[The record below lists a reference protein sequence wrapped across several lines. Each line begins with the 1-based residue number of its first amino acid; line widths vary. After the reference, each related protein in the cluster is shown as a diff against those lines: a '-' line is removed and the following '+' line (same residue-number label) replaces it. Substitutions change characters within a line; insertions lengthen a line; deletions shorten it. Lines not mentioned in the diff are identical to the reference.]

1 MLRTVGTMDSIN
13 EVKRR
18 LDIVEVIASYMP
30 ELKKAGRNFK
40 AICPFHQEKTP
51 SFYVFPERQSWHC
64 FGACSTGGDAFSFVM
79 KKEGIGFGE
88 AFRILAEKAGV
99 PLTLG
104 RAEDGET
111 EADKLKRINEAAAEY
126 YHRLLFQSPGGLKA
140 RAYLAHRGIQDESMR
155 RFQLGYSPDSWDSLL
170 QQLLKKGYGQSD
182 LIAAGLVIERERGEG
197 TYDRFRNRLM
207 FPIRDMNGRVLGFGA
222 RALDDSLP
230 KYLNSPQTAIFDKS
244 GVLYGIEHA
253 RPAIRKQD
261 SAVVVE
267 GYLDVIVAHQHDFSN
282 VVASLGT
289 ALTEKQVGLIK
300 KLTKSLVLA
309 LDADTAGQMATL
321 RGIEVASQTFDHK
334 VVPLPT
340 SAGLVKYEDVLDAEI
355 KVMVLPPGK
364 DPDDTIKDD
373 PKQWERLLG
382 EAAPVVDYTFQLVI
396 SGVDATKA
404 SDKSSAVDR
413 LLPLIA
419 EIKHPVRQAHYLQK
433 LARVMGLD
441 EKDLSS
447 AMKQLRLNQIDIRR
461 ESNRARPSRL
471 IPSLS
476 QRDPLAEYCLSLL
489 TVHPHLR
496 GLSTGL
502 SADFFTAHSENL
514 ELFLAW
520 QQSDDLESMRKGLD
534 TTLREHL
541 DAILARPVPPLHG
554 PELEHALLE
563 CVYRLR
569 ERWLKDMKTKEKIL
583 LSEAETEG
591 STADLEEI
599 QQSALRLNTELGE
612 VFLHA
617 KQRKGQRP
625 G

>member
-1 MLRTVGTMDSIN
+1 MDTID
-13 EVKRR
+13 EVKQR
-18 LDIVEVIASYMP
+18 LDIVEVIAAYVP
-30 ELKKAGRNFK
+30 DLKKAGRNFK
-40 AICPFHQEKTP
+40 AACPFHQEKTP

-88 AFRILAEKAGV
+88 ALRILAEKAGV
-99 PLTLG
+99 SLTF
-104 RAEDGET
+104 RKAEDGET
-111 EADKLKRINEAAAEY
+111 EADKLKRMNEAAAEY
-126 YHRLLFQSPGGLKA
+126 FHQLLLQSPAGHKA
-140 RAYLAHRGIQDESMR
+140 RAYLTHRGIRDETMR
-155 RFQLGYSPDSWDSLL
+155 RFQLGYSADSWDSLL
-170 QQLLKKGYGQSD
+170 QQLLKKGYHQSD
-182 LIAAGLVIERERGEG
+182 LIAGGLVIERERGEG

-230 KYLNSPQTAIFDKS
+230 KYLNSPQTAVFDKS
-244 GVLYGIEHA
+244 SVLYGIEHA
-253 RPAIRKQD
+253 KSAIRKQD
-261 SAVVVE
+261 RVVVVE
-267 GYLDVIVAHQHDFSN
+267 GYMDVIVAHQYGFSD

-289 ALTEKQVGLIK
+289 ALTEKQVGMIK

-309 LDADTAGQMATL
+309 LDADTAGEMATL
-321 RGIEVASQTFDHK
+321 RGIEVASQTFDQK

-355 KVMVLPPGK
+355 KVMVLPAGK

-373 PKQWERLLG
+373 PKEWERLLG
-382 EAAPVVDYTFQLVI
+382 EASPVVDYTFELVI
-396 SGVDATKA
+396 SGVDPTRAR
-404 SDKSSAVDR
+404 DKSSAVDK

-433 LARVMGLD
+433 LARVVGLD
-441 EKDLSS
+441 EKALSS
-447 AMKQLRLNQIDIRR
+447 AMKQLRLKPIDTRR
-461 ESNRARPSRL
+461 EGGPARPSRL
-471 IPSLS
+471 VPSLS

-489 TVHPHLR
+489 IVHPHLR
-496 GLSTGL
+496 SLASGL

-520 QQSDDLESMRKGLD
+520 QQSHDLESIRQGLD
-534 TTLREHL
+534 VTLLEHL
-541 DAILARPVPPLHG
+541 DAILAKPVPPLHG
-554 PELEHALLE
+554 QELEDALLE

-569 ERWLKDMKTKEKIL
+569 ERWLRDMKTKEKIL
-583 LSEAETEG
+583 FSEAGTEG